1 MSFYHSGLHKVV
13 SEKTPYMV
21 TDPGNG
27 ELRRYNVSAHTVRA
41 WRDIVSKW
49 PSIATSDLMDPFEQE
64 VERAND
70 GYSWS
75 GGYMRDG
82 DVLEILLDL
91 AEKKASGKL

>member
-1 MSFYHSGLHKVV
+1 MSS
-13 SEKTPYMV
+13 YMV

-27 ELRRYNVSAHTVRA
+27 ELRRYDVSSHTAQA
-41 WRDIVSKW
+41 WRFVASKW

-64 VERAND
+64 VERATD

-75 GGYMRDG
+75 GGSMRED
-82 DVLEILLDL
+82 DILEILLDL